1 MGKMPPTLFYRT
13 FRNRPYEETCEQM
26 RSFTLSR
33 NNDTQDEVWFLD
45 HLPVFTIGKL
55 GKPHNLLSTTQ
66 IPLVQSDRGGDIT
79 YHGPGQLVVYLLLEL
94 ARRNL

>member
-1 MGKMPPTLFYRT
+1 MGNMPPPLFYRI
-13 FRNRPYEETCEQM
+13 FRNIPYEKTCEQM

-55 GKPHNLLSTTQ
+55 GNPQ
-66 IPLVQSDRGGDIT
+66 
-79 YHGPGQLVVYLLLEL
+79 
-94 ARRNL
+94 